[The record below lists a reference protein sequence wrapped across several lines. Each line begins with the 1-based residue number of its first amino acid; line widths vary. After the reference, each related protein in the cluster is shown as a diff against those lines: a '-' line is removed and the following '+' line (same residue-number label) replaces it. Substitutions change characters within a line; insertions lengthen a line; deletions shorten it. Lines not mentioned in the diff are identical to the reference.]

1 MVDYPVKFSSE
12 SRFQI
17 EQKGWETK
25 SPEGLKLEM
34 AAPEEFGGSKEEPSP
49 ETLFCASLDSCVA
62 ATFKAIAERK
72 GLNYT
77 EVLTGTSAVL
87 DRGEDSRP
95 MIKEAE
101 VDVEVKGVEEVEKAE
116 GIAQATEKN
125 CFIHHSIETE
135 VDMSFDIHK

>member
-1 MVDYPVKFSSE
+1 MVDYPVKFRSE
-12 SRFQI
+12 SRFQRGQ
-17 EQKGWETK
+17 EGWATN
-25 SPEGLKLEM
+25 SPEGLRLEM
-34 AAPEEFGGSKEEPSP
+34 AAPEGFGGSEEEPSP

-72 GLNYT
+72 GLKYT
-77 EVLTGTSAVL
+77 EVLTETSAVL

-95 MIKEAE
+95 MITEAE

-116 GIAQATEKN
+116 RIAEATEKN

-135 VDMSFDIHK
+135 VEMSFDFDR